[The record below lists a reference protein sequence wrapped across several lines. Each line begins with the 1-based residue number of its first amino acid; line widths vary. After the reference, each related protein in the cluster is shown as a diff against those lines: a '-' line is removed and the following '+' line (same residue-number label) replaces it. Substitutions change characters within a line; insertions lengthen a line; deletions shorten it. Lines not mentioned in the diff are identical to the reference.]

1 MVERLLAVY
10 LSAAAAAVVVLA
22 PSEGPQRTE
31 SALRAARAQRS
42 RLQAPHQA
50 ARTLLVRIHA
60 AAAAADEGIPQAAPV
75 VPAAAALVV
84 LQELQGLQ
92 TLAAAAAAVLLAAV
106 LGSS

>member
-60 AAAAADEGIPQAAPV
+60 AAAEVDEAIPDRALV
-75 VPAAAALVV
+75 GPAAAAVVV
-84 LQELQGLQ
+84 LQELRELQ
-92 TLAAAAAAVLLAAV
+92 TLAAAVVLGLLVAVLA
-106 LGSS
+106 SS